1 MQRLCNMKQNVEA
14 KEINDHTYLNGFVV
28 FGTLLAIK
36 IQRESGA
43 VGLGLLSLPWPAHSG

>member
-1 MQRLCNMKQNVEA
+1 MQRLCNMKQKVEA

-28 FGTLLAIK
+28 FGTSLAIK
-36 IQRESGA
+36 IQRGSGA